1 MFHFVHTLLL
11 IGIFDANDV
20 NDLVKE
26 SLQMRSFSH
35 SNVMGLLGICLN
47 AGPAPYIVLPFMS
60 GGSLLAHLKT
70 NREEFVIKSDEY
82 KEQVHTALITYI
94 GQWWLY
100 LFAGRDTVVVNVPT
114 NSQRNG
120 VSCCSKV
127 YS

>member
-1 MFHFVHTLLL
+1 MRNFLLT
-11 IGIFDANDV
+11 GIFDANDV

-82 KEQVHTALITYI
+82 KEQV
-94 GQWWLY
+94 
-100 LFAGRDTVVVNVPT
+100 
-114 NSQRNG
+114 
-120 VSCCSKV
+120 
-127 YS
+127 